1 MFSFDPTITSG
12 ALLNAG
18 MLLIGFVI
26 AFTKIGG
33 RIDLLTLR
41 ITAIEEIVRHAQ
53 NVNERLAIIET
64 RQGTDGRMIVN
75 LQNEQ
80 ADMKHGR
87 GFVKDRA
94 SGGID
99 GEYS

>member
-1 MFSFDPTITSG
+1 MFTFDPTLTLG
-12 ALLNAG
+12 AILNAG
-18 MLLIGFVI
+18 VILAGFIV
-26 AFTKIGG
+26 AFTRLGG

-41 ITAIEEIVRHAQ
+41 ISAVEESLKNNRDT
-53 NVNERLAIIET
+53 NERLAIIET
-64 RQGTDGRMIVN
+64 RQATHGQMIVN

-80 ADMKHGR
+80 MDLKHGR